1 MKGYYHDSGIGE
13 SGTLKI
19 EATNIPEF
27 RKLIEQAKEEA
38 VQLQKTINRLENF
51 DLEVKFS
58 SAQGGKRD

>member
-1 MKGYYHDSGIGE
+1 MKGYYHDDGIDESGI
-13 SGTLKI
+13 LKI

-38 VQLQKTINRLENF
+38 NQLRSTINRLENF

-58 SAQGGKRD
+58 LEK